1 MKVRALVDNTRM
13 YWLHA
18 ITPLHVGAGR
28 GVGFIDMPIM
38 RERVTNWPLVP
49 GSAIKGVMRDHFTNN
64 DIDEKLI
71 DVAFGKK
78 VMDDSAIAGA
88 LVLTDAHIVCMPVRS
103 LYGTF
108 AYATSPIVLERLRRD
123 LKATGLD
130 NNLEAPS
137 LEDTEVSVS
146 SDDSKLVNGDRV
158 FLEDLD
164 FSATSD
170 DNTKNWATFLAEMLF
185 PGDNTWQDIFK
196 ERFAV
201 LSDDCFTFLAETGT
215 EVAAR
220 IRIDDETKT
229 VADKALWYEEALP
242 AEAILAGLTWCDRVY
257 KGYTQERI
265 LEAFCPEKG
274 LVLQI
279 GGKAT
284 IGRGR
289 VRCLFNGGS
298 ENGQ

>member
-1 MKVRALVDNTRM
+1 MRALVDNTRM

-146 SDDSKLVNGDRV
+146 SD
-158 FLEDLD
+158 EH
-164 FSATSD
+164 A
-170 DNTKNWATFLAEMLF
+170 
-185 PGDNTWQDIFK
+185 Q
-196 ERFAV
+196 
-201 LSDDCFTFLAETGT
+201 
-215 EVAAR
+215 
-220 IRIDDETKT
+220 
-229 VADKALWYEEALP
+229 
-242 AEAILAGLTWCDRVY
+242 
-257 KGYTQERI
+257 
-265 LEAFCPEKG
+265 
-274 LVLQI
+274 
-279 GGKAT
+279 
-284 IGRGR
+284 
-289 VRCLFNGGS
+289 
-298 ENGQ
+298 